1 MKNKRILILLC
12 AVTVTAAGCGAKTPQ
27 SSVSTEQTMET
38 ETETEL
44 PSSMDIEYDVMDYV
58 TLGDYSNIE
67 ITLKEDDYK
76 VTEEDKENYANQMI
90 SYYIPYEDDESRTVV
105 EAGDIVKVDYVGKK
119 DGVAFDGGS
128 ATDQLIDTANNSN
141 PTTGSGYIDGFA
153 EGLIGGK
160 VGETI
165 EHPVTFPQEY
175 QNEELAGADAVFEFT
190 IKAIEK
196 AVTKDDLTDELV
208 QETFQIESV
217 EEFDQQMSEFLESQA
232 EVNKET
238 DMRTAVIDQM
248 VEKSTISG
256 FPEGL
261 LESRVEEYISQFTKQ
276 YCSDG
281 TTLADY
287 LAQNGTTEEQFRQ
300 EMNTYMEEN
309 LKQEFVFEA
318 IAKQENITFDEEGF
332 KEYIDNLLTNGGFSS
347 EEDIYLTYG
356 TSVEAG
362 KAYLEKI
369 YLGNLACEKIV
380 KTAKVTFE

>member
-217 EEFDQQMSEFLESQA
+217 EAFDQQMSEFLESQA

>member
-90 SYYIPYEDDESRTVV
+90 SYYIPYEDDESKTVV

-217 EEFDQQMSEFLESQA
+217 EAFDQQMSEFLESQA

-248 VEKSTISG
+248 VERSTISG

-261 LESRVEEYISQFTKQ
+261 LESRVEEYIAQFTKQ

-281 TTLADY
+281 TTLEDY

-332 KEYIDNLLTNGGFSS
+332 KEYVDNLLTNGGFSS

>member
-12 AVTVTAAGCGAKTPQ
+12 AVLVTTAGCGAKTPQ
-27 SSVSTEQTMET
+27 SSISTEQAV

-90 SYYIPYEDDESRTVV
+90 SYYLPYEDDESKTVV
-105 EAGDIVKVDYVGKK
+105 EAGDVVKVDYVGKK

-128 ATDQLIDTANNSN
+128 AEDQLIDTANNSN

-165 EHPVTFPQEY
+165 EHPVTFPQDY

-196 AVTKDDLTDELV
+196 AVTKEDLTDEIV

-318 IAKQENITFDEEGF
+318 IAKQENITFDEDGF
-332 KEYIDNLLTNGGFSS
+332 KEYVDNLLSNGGFSS